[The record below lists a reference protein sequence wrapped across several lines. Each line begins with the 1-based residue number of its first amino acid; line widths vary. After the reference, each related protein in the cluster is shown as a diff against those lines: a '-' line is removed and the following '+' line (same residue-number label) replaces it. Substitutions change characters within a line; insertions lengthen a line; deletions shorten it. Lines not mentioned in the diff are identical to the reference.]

1 MRGRFSA
8 GPHLVCAVGVADDIW
23 DLDWMAKLAGQIL
36 AALLMAWGGVQLVA
50 LPIGG
55 RTIGD
60 SYLSLIATVVVVVV
74 AINAVNFVD
83 GLDGLAAG
91 LVAIGGTAFMVYT
104 YVLARGASPG
114 DYSSLATVMTAVM
127 VGASL
132 GFLPHNVHP
141 ARIFMGD
148 SGSMV
153 LGLVFAAAAI
163 TVTGQIDTAVLGRRE
178 QIPAFLPI
186 LLPLAVVA
194 VPLIDM
200 ALAFVRRLGRGQS
213 PFKPDAHHL
222 HHRLLRFGHSHRWAV
237 AVLWLW
243 TFVLAFGTVSMVF
256 LRLRYAAALLVTG
269 FLIAAVT
276 TFSPAFRR
284 LVWHLWRSVGVASEP
299 TRTANAETRQGDGE
313 TSVDRPDPRIDT
325 EAETPIT
332 QEASMHEDA
341 LVYRTAARWSSLALT
356 IIAVVGIVLGV
367 VIDGRRGAVSALAAV
382 VVAAVFSLTTQ
393 IAAWKG
399 ARQGPM
405 SFVAWVV
412 GTWLLKFV
420 LVLAAVI
427 SAQHQDWILK
437 PLFGAVLLGGT
448 VAALIIDIVA
458 VVKARVPYVRPDSA
472 LHDNEV
478 G

>member
-1 MRGRFSA
+1 MKVYLALLVISALVTYLATPVMRHVAIRVGAVTAVRERDVHVVPTARLGGVAVFLGLAA
-8 GPHLVCAVGVADDIW
+8 GLGVASTIPFLNRVFENSHGAWAVLGGAALVCVLGVADDIW

-200 ALAFVRRLGRGQS
+200 ALAFIRRLGKGQS

-222 HHRLLRFGHSHRWAV
+222 HHRLLRFGHTHRWAV

-243 TFVLAFGTVSMVF
+243 TFVVSFGTVSMVF
-256 LRLRYAAALLVTG
+256 LRLRFAAGLLVAG
-269 FLIAAVT
+269 ILVASVL
-276 TFSPAFRR
+276 TFSPAVRR
-284 LVWHLWRSVGVASEP
+284 LVWRMWRGVGAVAVPPRGVDGLGRSRP
-299 TRTANAETRQGDGE
+299 RGDTGE
-313 TSVDRPDPRIDT
+313 TGGAESPGDP
-325 EAETPIT
+325 ESAEPG
-332 QEASMHEDA
+332 EENGSD
-341 LVYRTAARWSSLALT
+341 
-356 IIAVVGIVLGV
+356 
-367 VIDGRRGAVSALAAV
+367 
-382 VVAAVFSLTTQ
+382 
-393 IAAWKG
+393 
-399 ARQGPM
+399 
-405 SFVAWVV
+405 
-412 GTWLLKFV
+412 
-420 LVLAAVI
+420 
-427 SAQHQDWILK
+427 
-437 PLFGAVLLGGT
+437 
-448 VAALIIDIVA
+448 
-458 VVKARVPYVRPDSA
+458 
-472 LHDNEV
+472 
-478 G
+478 